1 MNKTF
6 KVIYSRARLSVTAV
20 SEIARSVHKK
30 GTKTVL
36 AVGIGGLMMS
46 GVAAAMNPYLEVKV
60 NDEVVEDVSS
70 VQDWTFDKF
79 SDVVQDKT
87 DVRLELT
94 NNSDSNSVNAL
105 EAKTV
110 DRTISGMES
119 FKIHQNSESDKAK
132 SADSTLYASNEKTLM
147 INGVKNLEI
156 DTTSNTVIHAFG
168 GNVTID
174 GADNVSILTTG
185 NAVMAQTNGKAT
197 IEATESILLKS
208 TGSPTVFAGNFSNT
222 SGKASVEIKSEGS
235 LAVISDSS
243 SAVSVNSNG
252 TWNGNKYNGQG
263 AGSVILQGKKG
274 VSLIGETDGLRIRR
288 LNQSSEKTVVKIS
301 SDEFV
306 RIEAT
311 EKKENEGAISVAT
324 LSESSAETVIDA
336 PQIILNGDVLLGHY
350 FRENNTLNVTFDKTG
365 AEAADKRKLTLNG
378 TTTINGE
385 VKAASGTL
393 VINGEA
399 IFNKNATIGKLE
411 GVDGKDTQLTLGD
424 KDATISVAKNEVGAD
439 KLTLGATGSV
449 NDALGGD
456 VTKLKDKFQGSALKD
471 GATVKMAEGMAAGE
485 VTAKVGANGT
495 LTDVTTKT
503 NSVMSNV
510 LDISSVTALS
520 LNRILMND
528 VRKRLGDVRSTEGA
542 HGAWVRYD
550 GGKLTGSNSLKNNFT
565 TVQMGF
571 DTVPSQDAPRFG
583 AALAYT
589 RSDADM
595 RRGDATMDTYSLA
608 LYGTKFFENGLFVDV
623 IGRAALSNADYTVD
637 SDKKGSADNTAL
649 SLSGEIGWRYD
660 ATSTLFVEPQ
670 AELTY
675 TYTDADTLKLKNAT
689 SEQAYSFDKV
699 DSLLGRVGFAAG
711 YTCPEGRGNVYV
723 HASAVHEFLGDATI
737 RSGLNSYKVN
747 GEDTWAEYGIGAN
760 YNFSKNAYIYAG
772 LERTDGGKLD
782 EEWRA
787 HLGVRYAF

>member
-6 KVIYSRARLSVTAV
+6 KVIYNRARLGMTAV
-20 SEIARSVHKK
+20 SEIACSVQKK

-36 AVGIGGLMMS
+36 AT
-46 GVAAAMNPYLEVKV
+46 GVALLFSLGGGVANAADIVDGSKTIANTTVSGTGDLTFTDVFSTTGEIFTVKADGSDKKTEIKDYDGLYFNQTQPREERSWALLGASGGSLTVNVKTLQIGSGESPYSAGIHGFGGTVTV
-60 NDEVVEDVSS
+60 GAQSVFMDTRVSS
-70 VQDWTFDKF
+70 VF
-79 SDVVQDKT
+79 VQ
-87 DVRLELT
+87 T
-94 NNSDSNSVNAL
+94 N
-105 EAKTV
+105 
-110 DRTISGMES
+110 SG
-119 FKIHQNSESDKAK
+119 
-132 SADSTLYASNEKTLM
+132 AD
-147 INGVKNLEI
+147 
-156 DTTSNTVIHAFG
+156 
-168 GNVTID
+168 GNVLI
-174 GADNVSILTTG
+174 
-185 NAVMAQTNGKAT
+185 NANDIV
-197 IEATESILLKS
+197 L
-208 TGSPTVFAGNFSNT
+208 
-222 SGKASVEIKSEGS
+222 
-235 LAVISDSS
+235 SS
-243 SAVSVNSNG
+243 
-252 TWNGNKYNGQG
+252 
-263 AGSVILQGKKG
+263 
-274 VSLIGETDGLRIRR
+274 
-288 LNQSSEKTVVKIS
+288 
-301 SDEFV
+301 
-306 RIEAT
+306 
-311 EKKENEGAISVAT
+311 KENPVVAAVNFQNDSKKSVAT
-324 LSESSAETVIDA
+324 LNAKNTLKLVSGSNQPTVAVYDSNASYNGSGRAEVHLSGDNGVELITKGENGWGVYVTRTTEQGSIEIKSNREVHISADNAVYIVNKGQISSSASLEA
-336 PQIILNGDVLLGHY
+336 PKITLDGNVLLGY
-350 FRENNTLNVTFDKTG
+350 FNEGGQSDAVDS
-365 AEAADKRKLTLNG
+365 RKLTLIG

-393 VINGEA
+393 IINGET

-485 VTAKVGANGT
+485 VTAKVGENGT
-495 LTDVTTKT
+495 LTNVTTRT

-528 VRKRLGDVRSTEGA
+528 VRKRLGDVRSTEGT

-583 AALAYT
+583 AAFAYT

-675 TYTDADTLKLKNAT
+675 TYTDADALKLKNTT
-689 SEQAYSFDKV
+689 SEYAYSFDKV

-737 RSGLNSYKVN
+737 RSGLNSYQVDGK
-747 GEDTWAEYGIGAN
+747 DTWAEYGIGAN
-760 YNFSKNAYIYAG
+760 YNLNKNAYIYAG
-772 LERTDGGKLD
+772 LERTDGGRLD

-787 HLGVRYAF
+787 HVGVRLAF

>member
-6 KVIYSRARLSVTAV
+6 KVIYNRARLGMTAV
-20 SEIARSVHKK
+20 SEIARSVQKK

-36 AVGIGGLMMS
+36 AT
-46 GVAAAMNPYLEVKV
+46 GVALLFSLGGGVANAENRTEPIVNGTVSGTGDLIFTDVFSTGGIPSTVKADGTNQTTKINGYDGLYFKQTKDKTGGSALLGASGGSLTVNVKTLEIGIEESPYLMGVQAFGGT
-60 NDEVVEDVSS
+60 VVIEQAERISMTTNEQALMAQYSGGSDGSITISAEDVSLRS
-70 VQDWTFDKF
+70 KNATTIVGGSYD
-79 SDVVQDKT
+79 T
-87 DVRLELT
+87 DVGKT
-94 NNSDSNSVNAL
+94 SIDVNASNRL
-105 EAKTV
+105 TVSSDNGLAVMIYDQYRGENGQSSIGTGEATV
-110 DRTISGMES
+110 
-119 FKIHQNSESDKAK
+119 
-132 SADSTLYASNEKTLM
+132 TLAGT
-147 INGVKNLEI
+147 NGVNINAETGTGIYILRQASTGEASSVTVKSPKGEVRVSARQSVVLATKKGEP
-156 DTTSNTVIHAFG
+156 TTNV
-168 GNVTID
+168 NVTID
-174 GADNVSILTTG
+174 
-185 NAVMAQTNGKAT
+185 AQ
-197 IEATESILLKS
+197 
-208 TGSPTVFAGNFSNT
+208 
-222 SGKASVEIKSEGS
+222 
-235 LAVISDSS
+235 
-243 SAVSVNSNG
+243 
-252 TWNGNKYNGQG
+252 
-263 AGSVILQGKKG
+263 
-274 VSLIGETDGLRIRR
+274 
-288 LNQSSEKTVVKIS
+288 KI
-301 SDEFV
+301 
-306 RIEAT
+306 
-311 EKKENEGAISVAT
+311 T
-324 LSESSAETVIDA
+324 LG
-336 PQIILNGDVLLGHY
+336 GDVRLGY
-350 FRENNTLNVTFDKTG
+350 LDGSNLAYSDGDQGNV
-365 AEAADKRKLTLNG
+365 DKRKLTLIG

-393 VINGEA
+393 IINGET

-565 TVQMGF
+565 TVQMGI

-675 TYTDADTLKLKNAT
+675 TYTDADALKLKNAT

-760 YNFSKNAYIYAG
+760 YNLNKNAYIYAG
-772 LERTDGGKLD
+772 LERTDGGRLD

-787 HLGVRYAF
+787 HAGVRLAF